1 MSYCLIFS
9 NIYLKIFFMIKVYGC
24 EKNEDKKNS
33 QDREIATWK
42 GFCKVKHININSLLF
57 FLFKKY
63 LCFSKPKLDL
73 DKYFFK
79 SLFSSLLY
87 DKKNICLGMSNFILN
102 MVYMYL

>member
-1 MSYCLIFS
+1 MSYCFIFL

-24 EKNEDKKNS
+24 EKKMRKKKFLRWR
-33 QDREIATWK
+33 DCYLK
-42 GFCKVKHININSLLF
+42 GFCKVKYININLFF

-63 LCFSKPKLDL
+63 FCFFKRKFDF

-79 SLFSSLLY
+79 FLFLLLLY
-87 DKKNICLGMSNFILN
+87 DKKNICLGMLNFILN

>member
-1 MSYCLIFS
+1 MSYRFIFS

-24 EKNEDKKNS
+24 EKKMRKKKLPRWR
-33 QDREIATWK
+33 DCYLK
-42 GFCKVKHININSLLF
+42 GFCKVKHININLFF

-63 LCFSKPKLDL
+63 FCFSKPKLDL

>member
-1 MSYCLIFS
+1 MVV
-9 NIYLKIFFMIKVYGC
+9 K
-24 EKNEDKKNS
+24 KNEEKKPPKMERLLLERILQS
-33 QDREIATWK
+33 QAYQYQL
-42 GFCKVKHININSLLF
+42 VF

-63 LCFSKPKLDL
+63 FCFSKRKLDL

-87 DKKNICLGMSNFILN
+87 DKKNICLGMSNFIST

>member
-1 MSYCLIFS
+1 MSYCFIFS

-42 GFCKVKHININSLLF
+42 GFCKVKHININSLFF

-73 DKYFFK
+73 DKYF
-79 SLFSSLLY
+79 SNLY
-87 DKKNICLGMSNFILN
+87 FHHYYMTKKIF
-102 MVYMYL
+102 V